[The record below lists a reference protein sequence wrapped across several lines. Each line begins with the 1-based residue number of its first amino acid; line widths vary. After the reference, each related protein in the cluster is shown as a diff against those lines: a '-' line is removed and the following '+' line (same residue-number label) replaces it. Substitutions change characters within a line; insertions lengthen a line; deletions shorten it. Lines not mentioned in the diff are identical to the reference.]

1 MRSKNVARILAVCVV
16 IAASSIAYPAKAQ
29 QQILTL
35 NNGLECEGLFTTI
48 LEYSEKFAPGD
59 GGLNSIAM
67 VDDGLRRVF
76 FNYHHIAQNVPAEH
90 PFQRISIWQEL
101 GVGQSMTLR
110 DGNLVRAGPFNEMG
124 HREVTTTG
132 TAGGGTFVQAITEI
146 TPTFFRVVA
155 VRDEGWEMKLATTTL
170 PSDVL
175 IKLLRRQINDPNSIS
190 KRLEIVD
197 LLLQAKRYQ
206 DANSELKSVQTDFP
220 DLTEEISA
228 KRQILSQQF
237 ARQVLSEIRRRIEN
251 GQSAIGLAMTE
262 RIKGPDVSAEILA
275 EILSLEKGVLQ
286 SAADL
291 ESAKQ
296 LLRQQLELL
305 PQENKLGAE
314 TTATINL
321 TVDEICNE
329 LNSNNLP
336 RLATF
341 VRLVADAEQT
351 ASQKIA
357 FAISGWTIGSGAA
370 IDNLAVAV
378 ALVEA
383 RRLIIEYLT
392 SEDLQR
398 RQDILVELATLESGD
413 PQYLA
418 KIIEHMTPPLAPS
431 TEVNLREPIELFVEI
446 SGTPAEGKP
455 RKVKYIVQLPPQ
467 YDRFRR
473 YPCIVALHAEGQSPE
488 AQLEWWAGAYNP
500 KLEMAMGQATRHGYI
515 VIAPE
520 WSQPGERDFAFSASE
535 HVAVLKSLRDAL
547 RRFAIDTDRVYLA
560 GHFAG
565 GDAAW
570 DIGLCYPDLWAGVIP
585 ISAAAGPGGKYAFRC
600 YETAANKNLAFC
612 FVSGQFDFGRI
623 VDNKLVWNKWLQG
636 RDYDVTLVE
645 YQGRLAET
653 FAEELPNI
661 FQWMARHKRLFAVG
675 EFTGRTLRPWVRQFW
690 WVEVDKIPVED
701 FVLPPLWPP
710 KEKILSTQL
719 EGKFLPGQNKFVRV
733 TVPKGTIAT
742 IWLSPDLVDF
752 SKPIEISGR
761 GNDFREAIQ
770 PSRKVLLEDI
780 RQRGDRQHPFWAK
793 VVCEKATW
801 RPE

>member
-1 MRSKNVARILAVCVV
+1 MRPKYVARILAVGVA
-16 IAASSIAYPAKAQ
+16 IAASSVACSANAQ
-29 QQILTL
+29 KQILTL
-35 NNGLECEGLFTTI
+35 HNGSEYEGLFTTI
-48 LEYSEKFAPGD
+48 PEFSEKFAPGD
-59 GGLNSIAM
+59 GGLNAIAM

-76 FNYHHIAQNVPAEH
+76 FNYHHIAQNVPAEN
-90 PFQRISIWQEL
+90 PFQRIPIWQDL
-101 GVGQSMTLR
+101 GAGQSMTWR

-124 HREVTTTG
+124 HREVSTSG

-146 TPTFFRVVA
+146 TPTYCRVVA
-155 VRDEGWEMKLATTTL
+155 IRDEGWEMRIATSTI

-197 LLLQAKRYQ
+197 LLLQAKRYS

-220 DLTEEISA
+220 DLTDEISA

-237 ARQVLSEIRRRIEN
+237 ARQVLAEIRLRIEN
-251 GQSAIGLAMTE
+251 GQTAIGLAMTE
-262 RIKGPDVSAEILA
+262 KIKGPDVSAEILA

-286 SAADL
+286 SATDL

-296 LLRQQLELL
+296 LLRQQLDLL
-305 PQENKLGAE
+305 VKENKLGAE
-314 TTATINL
+314 VTATVNL

-341 VRLVADAEQT
+341 VRLAADSEQT

-370 IDNLAVAV
+370 VDNLALAV
-378 ALVEA
+378 AMVEA
-383 RRLIIEYLT
+383 RRLVIEYLT
-392 SEDLQR
+392 TSELER
-398 RQDILVELATLESGD
+398 RQSILVELGTLESGD
-413 PQYLA
+413 PNYLA

-446 SGTPAEGKP
+446 PGTPAEPQP
-455 RKVKYIVQLPPQ
+455 RKIRYIVQLPPQ
-467 YDRFRR
+467 YDPFRR
-473 YPCIVALHAEGQSPE
+473 YPCIVALHAEGQTPE
-488 AQLEWWAGAYNP
+488 AQLQWWAGAYNP
-500 KLEMAMGQATRHGYI
+500 QLEMAMGQATRHGYI
-515 VIAPE
+515 VIAPQ
-520 WSQPGERDFAFSASE
+520 WSQAGERDFAFSANE

-547 RRFAIDTDRVYLA
+547 RRFAIDTDRVYLT

-570 DIGLCYPDLWAGVIP
+570 DIGLCFPDLWAGVVP
-585 ISAAAGPGGKYAFRC
+585 ISAAAGPGGKYAYRC
-600 YETAANKNLAFC
+600 HETAANMNLAFC
-612 FVSGQFDFGRI
+612 FVSGQFDLGRI

-653 FAEELPNI
+653 FAEELPHV
-661 FQWMARHKRLFAVG
+661 FQWMARHKRIFAV
-675 EFTGRTLRPWVRQFW
+675 EKFTGGTLRPWARQFW
-690 WVEVDKIPVED
+690 WLEADRIPPED
-701 FVLPPLWPP
+701 IVLPALWPP
-710 KEKILSTQL
+710 KEKILSANFS
-719 EGKFLPGQNKFVRV
+719 GKMLAQNKFVV
-733 TVPKGTIAT
+733 SVPKGTSAT
-742 IWLSPDLVDF
+742 MWLSRELVDF
-752 SKPIEISGR
+752 SKNIEISGR
-761 GNDFREAIQ
+761 GNDFRGAVK
-770 PSRKVLLEDI
+770 PSRKVLLEDV

-793 VVCEKATW
+793 IVCEKSTW
-801 RPE
+801 RSE